1 MRVHVLKSEE
11 VSTER
16 YHALM
21 HLLNSTGG
29 SVKYIPSEYIPSFE
43 DDEFDTWYDLKGRA
57 QINVEFPDIQ
67 LEHSITNSMPSKMSN
82 DWKKGYSMPEQLDV
96 YSWKTLFSKCEQ
108 YRRDGDIGDDEFV
121 VLVTDKGNEN
131 NWFTGPDL
139 TGKRNF
145 FVQSS
150 GWGFFIDGESK
161 YPVAYHIASGVLR
174 YSMVNNLNE
183 MSKIMHQKPRGCMND
198 FCLEK
203 TDVTLKL
210 RTGDICPDCLKLMT
224 ERKVNPAIMSQTF
237 QLMESIRTQILYR
250 ERFEVTKEV
259 SRLQIVGPKKRIYF
273 VDFANAELKLTPLEK
288 TVYFFFL
295 NHPEGV
301 AFTSVQDHYQEI
313 RDIYERLAPTKT
325 KEEIEQSARALCD
338 PLGASLSEKIS
349 KIRSKVIQLVGHK
362 MAEYYVIS
370 GENSSPRKIG
380 LDRSLVAG
388 ESN

>member
-67 LEHSITNSMPSKMSN
+67 LEHSISYSMPSKMSK
-82 DWKKGYSMPEQLDV
+82 DCKKGYSMPEQLDV

-224 ERKVNPAIMSQTF
+224 ERKVNPAIMSQIF

-273 VDFANAELKLTPLEK
+273 VDFANAELRLTPLEK

-295 NHPEGV
+295 NHLEGV

-362 MAEYYVIS
+362 MAEYYIIS
-370 GENSSPRKIG
+370 GENSGPRKIG
-380 LDRSLVAG
+380 LDRSQVAG

>member
-1 MRVHVLKSEE
+1 MRVHILKSEE

-21 HLLNSTGG
+21 HLLNSAVGP
-29 SVKYIPSEYIPSFE
+29 VKYIPSEHIPSFE
-43 DDEFDTWYDLKGRA
+43 EDDFETWYDLESRGQGK
-57 QINVEFPDIQ
+57 VKFPDIQ
-67 LEHSITNSMPSKMSN
+67 LEQSVSYSKADFSL
-82 DWKKGYSMPEQLDV
+82 DSKRLYAKPERLDV
-96 YSWKTLFSKCEQ
+96 YSWSTLFSKCEQ
-108 YRRDGDIGDDEFV
+108 YRKDADIGDDEFV
-121 VLVTDKGNEN
+121 VLVTDKGNEH

-139 TGKRNF
+139 SGKRNF

-183 MSKIMHQKPRGCMND
+183 MGQMMHQKPRGCMND
-198 FCLEK
+198 FCQEK
-203 TDVTLKL
+203 TEVTLKL

-224 ERKVNPAIMSQTF
+224 ERKVNPANMSQTF

-259 SRLQIVGPKKRIYF
+259 SRLEIVGSKQKMFFI
-273 VDFANAELKLTPLEK
+273 DFANVELKLTPLEK

-295 NHPEGV
+295 KHPEGV

-325 KEEIEQSARALCD
+325 KEEIEQSARSLCD
-338 PLGASLSEKIS
+338 PFGASLSEKIS

-388 ESN
+388 ELY